1 MNDESE
7 ISDVSRHPV
16 ELRARVT
23 QFALRIIRLYG
34 RLPKSTVSEVIGKQ
48 VLRSGTSVGAHY
60 HEAQRARSSA
70 EFISKMEVGI
80 QELSETGYW
89 LTLLVE
95 SGTVAAELLS
105 ELRQECNE
113 LTSIFV

>member
-1 MNDESE
+1 
-7 ISDVSRHPV
+7 
-16 ELRARVT
+16 
-23 QFALRIIRLYG
+23 
-34 RLPKSTVSEVIGKQ
+34 
-48 VLRSGTSVGAHY
+48 
-60 HEAQRARSSA
+60 
-70 EFISKMEVGI
+70 MEVGI

-113 LTSIFV
+113 LTSIFVASVRTAKRARVSQKG